1 MKDNKNKYLII
12 VSLFLG
18 LFITE
23 VFFQIIYSHKKK
35 FEYASAE
42 ERFILFDSPD
52 GEMYDVRDKYFKYKP
67 NKKILA
73 ETYFKKDKSFIK
85 EFSYII
91 HTNNYGLVQ
100 KKNLSKEKKSILFLG
115 ASFVEGQGASAWIN
129 EIDNESTGF
138 QLINGGIMGTGP
150 QQMEILEEEISK
162 DFNVERVLFFYN
174 GGLMRRDPFIIN
186 NNTIKCIKDYKSC
199 EGDEN
204 FYGFP
209 IKKKDPNNFL
219 LFLDNYRV
227 KSLQENK
234 SIKNLRRSIKTKI
247 FNLYIVKIP
256 TNFLK
261 NKFYKSGN
269 EKIKKNFTSMSN
281 LISKYGRNIYFI
293 KMNTLYE
300 IGMGE
305 SYETMY
311 AESFLKSKKIN
322 HFYCDFENNIDNFY
336 PNDGHPNKK
345 GYESL
350 KNCVQD
356 ILDKQIF

>member
-1 MKDNKNKYLII
+1 M
-12 VSLFLG
+12 
-18 LFITE
+18 
-23 VFFQIIYSHKKK
+23 
-35 FEYASAE
+35 
-42 ERFILFDSPD
+42 
-52 GEMYDVRDKYFKYKP
+52 
-67 NKKILA
+67 
-73 ETYFKKDKSFIK
+73 
-85 EFSYII
+85 
-91 HTNNYGLVQ
+91 Q
-100 KKNLSKEKKSILFLG
+100 KCF
-115 ASFVEGQGASAWIN
+115 
-129 EIDNESTGF
+129 
-138 QLINGGIMGTGP
+138 
-150 QQMEILEEEISK
+150 
-162 DFNVERVLFFYN
+162 
-174 GGLMRRDPFIIN
+174 
-186 NNTIKCIKDYKSC
+186 
-199 EGDEN
+199 
-204 FYGFP
+204 
-209 IKKKDPNNFL
+209 
-219 LFLDNYRV
+219 
-227 KSLQENK
+227 
-234 SIKNLRRSIKTKI
+234 KNLRRSIKTKI
-247 FNLYIVKIP
+247 SNLYIVKIP